1 MGYSKMGIIDLD
13 RRMYDMKKVIAIG
26 ELLID
31 FVPHQK
37 GCGLSE
43 VTDFE
48 RVAGGAPANV
58 VVAAISLGA
67 AGCMISQVG
76 QDAFGDY
83 IIRTLQQKGVDTQYV
98 FRHKEAKT
106 ALAFVSL
113 DASGNRE
120 FSFYRNPSADLYLEE
135 GQIKPEIFTDAGV
148 LHFCSVDLV
157 PYPVKEAH
165 RKAIRLARQAGA
177 FISFDPN
184 VRLAL
189 WESEAA
195 CQRAIQEFL
204 PEADLV
210 KLSDNEIEF
219 VTGCTDERQAAEK
232 LFALGSKV
240 VLITKGGDGS
250 AVYTKTAQAFAK
262 ACPVEVVDTTG
273 AGDSFAGAFLYQLIR
288 DGVTAKDLGTQSAEK
303 LQEYL
308 EYASKCSAY
317 TCAHKGAVMPQNLC
331 G

>member
-1 MGYSKMGIIDLD
+1 
-13 RRMYDMKKVIAIG
+13 MKKVIAIG

-58 VVAAISLGA
+58 VAAAVSLGA
-67 AGCMISQVG
+67 PGCMVSQVG

-83 IIRTLQQKGVDTQYV
+83 IIHTLQQKGVDTQYV
-98 FRHKEAKT
+98 FRHPQAKT

-135 GQIKPEIFTDAGV
+135 SQITPEMFADAGA

-165 RKAIRLARQAGA
+165 RKAIQLARQAGA
-177 FISFDPN
+177 LISFDPN

-189 WESEAA
+189 WESETA
-195 CQRAIQEFL
+195 CQQAIREFL

-219 VTGCTDERQAAEK
+219 ITGCKAERQAAEK
-232 LFALGSKV
+232 LFALGSKI

-250 AVYTKTAQAFAK
+250 AVYTQTEQAFAQ
-262 ACPVEVVDTTG
+262 ACPTEVVDTTG
-273 AGDSFAGAFLYQLIR
+273 AGDSFAGAFLYQLMR
-288 DGVTAKDLGTQSAEK
+288 DGITADILHILRAEK

-317 TCAHKGAVMPQNLC
+317 TCAHKGAVMPTASEALFYK
-331 G
+331 

>member
-1 MGYSKMGIIDLD
+1 
-13 RRMYDMKKVIAIG
+13 MKKVIAIG

-58 VVAAISLGA
+58 VAAAVSLGA
-67 AGCMISQVG
+67 PGCMVSQVG

-83 IIRTLQQKGVDTQYV
+83 IIHTLQQKGVDTQYV
-98 FRHKEAKT
+98 FRHPQAKT

-135 GQIKPEIFTDAGV
+135 SQITPEMFADAGA

-165 RKAIRLARQAGA
+165 RKAIQLARQAGA
-177 FISFDPN
+177 LISFDPN

-189 WESEAA
+189 WESETA
-195 CQRAIQEFL
+195 CQQAIREFL

-219 VTGCTDERQAAEK
+219 VTGCKAERQAAEK
-232 LFALGSKV
+232 LFALGSKI
-240 VLITKGGDGS
+240 VLPKAATGRR
-250 AVYTKTAQAFAK
+250 YTRKQSRHLRRRAQQRLST
-262 ACPVEVVDTTG
+262 P
-273 AGDSFAGAFLYQLIR
+273 
-288 DGVTAKDLGTQSAEK
+288 LGQGIVLRGHFYISSCGMV
-303 LQEYL
+303 LQRISCIYCVRKS
-308 EYASKCSAY
+308 YRSI
-317 TCAHKGAVMPQNLC
+317 
-331 G
+331 